1 VVVSA
6 EDPAGGTASQDA
18 ASLDPLAGREIILGV
33 SGGVA
38 AYKAAAVA
46 SLLVKRS
53 AGVTAVLTK
62 AARRFVGEP
71 TFAALTSR
79 PVATRV
85 FDPERY
91 PLGAHIELVTKADL
105 LLVAPASA
113 DLLAKAACG
122 LADDLVST
130 LMLSAECP
138 VIVAPA
144 MNAAM
149 WEKPAV
155 QRNVHQ
161 LLEDGVGVIGPERGW
176 LACRRNGAGRMAE
189 PETIA
194 EVLAGVLAGGPLPQP
209 AAD

>member
-1 VVVSA
+1 
-6 EDPAGGTASQDA
+6 
-18 ASLDPLAGREIILGV
+18 
-33 SGGVA
+33 
-38 AYKAAAVA
+38 
-46 SLLVKRS
+46 
-53 AGVTAVLTK
+53 
-62 AARRFVGEP
+62 
-71 TFAALTSR
+71 
-79 PVATRV
+79 
-85 FDPERY
+85 
-91 PLGAHIELVTKADL
+91 
-105 LLVAPASA
+105 
-113 DLLAKAACG
+113 
-122 LADDLVST
+122 
-130 LMLSAECP
+130 